1 MGPSPALVLTL
12 TLTLTLPLT
21 QVGPSPALIRRAAAL
36 PCRLAW
42 SVHAADNALRRALVP
57 TTRHTMEELREA
69 FSAALAA
76 KSDPK
81 QRGLLVE
88 VALLAGVNDQLDHA
102 EALAAFLQPFQRGE
116 VLVNLIPYNEN
127 GLGLRPGEPF
137 GRPALE
143 DVRAFQRRLWTH
155 AILCTVRVQRGDDES
170 SACGQ
175 LVVEVEGRQAGR
187 RSPRPGSAQGEED
200 KHGRA
205 AHGGRAPNG
214 AL

>member
-88 VALLAGVNDQLDHA
+88 VALLMVWNRCWRYLWRMWA
-102 EALAAFLQPFQRGE
+102 
-116 VLVNLIPYNEN
+116 VLYLC
-127 GLGLRPGEPF
+127 
-137 GRPALE
+137 
-143 DVRAFQRRLWTH
+143 RRK
-155 AILCTVRVQRGDDES
+155 D
-170 SACGQ
+170 
-175 LVVEVEGRQAGR
+175 
-187 RSPRPGSAQGEED
+187 
-200 KHGRA
+200 
-205 AHGGRAPNG
+205 
-214 AL
+214 